1 MSVFKKIEKELKADA
16 PALSEKISSGV
27 DWDKIAEQNGKGRL
41 SKNGRLRLGFGM
53 TAAAVAIA
61 IVVSLFV
68 YSSGRK
74 TTLPSPV
81 AVYDIVI
88 DVNPNISL
96 SVDKNDFVTAQ
107 KGLNEDGVVFLHNK
121 NYVGSNANEATRSI
135 IGDLKNKGVISSGS
149 IVRLSVFDHETRK
162 INDGVQSEIEKSLE
176 GLLGKDVTTLFLSDE
191 ELDKIEDY
199 YKNHTVKE
207 DEKELVANF
216 KNKVLKIASEKLSDT
231 RSLLKTLDKYGD
243 EKDDIVFPEEDRKI
257 LLAFTEKYD
266 VKFDF
271 DPNGVVSRDDLDDFA
286 EELEEISEDIEEAI
300 EEIGEKE
307 KENDVADLIEELA
320 DLIKDCLWK

>member
-1 MSVFKKIEKELKADA
+1 M
-16 PALSEKISSGV
+16 
-27 DWDKIAEQNGKGRL
+27 
-41 SKNGRLRLGFGM
+41 
-53 TAAAVAIA
+53 
-61 IVVSLFV
+61 
-68 YSSGRK
+68 
-74 TTLPSPV
+74 
-81 AVYDIVI
+81 
-88 DVNPNISL
+88 
-96 SVDKNDFVTAQ
+96 
-107 KGLNEDGVVFLHNK
+107 
-121 NYVGSNANEATRSI
+121 
-135 IGDLKNKGVISSGS
+135 
-149 IVRLSVFDHETRK
+149 
-162 INDGVQSEIEKSLE
+162 
-176 GLLGKDVTTLFLSDE
+176 FLSDE

-207 DEKELVANF
+207 DEKQLVANF

-243 EKDDIVFPEEDRKI
+243 EKDDVVFSEEDRKM
-257 LLAFTEKYD
+257 LLAFTGKYD

>member
-16 PALSEKISSGV
+16 PALSEKISNGV
-27 DWDKIAEQNGKGRL
+27 DWDKIAEQNGKGKL

-68 YSSGRK
+68 YSSVRK
-74 TTLPSPV
+74 TTFPSPV

-96 SVDKNDFVTAQ
+96 SVDKNDVVTAQ

-121 NYVGSNANEATRSI
+121 NYVGSKANEATRSI
-135 IGDLKNKGVISSGS
+135 IGDLKNKGVISPGS

-162 INDGVQSEIEKSLE
+162 INDGAQSGIEKSLE

-243 EKDDIVFPEEDRKI
+243 EKDDVFFSEEDRKI
-257 LLAFTEKYD
+257 LLAFTKKYD

-271 DPNGVVSRDDLDDFA
+271 DPSDVVSRDDLDDFA